1 MTLSAKTTSR
11 LSVPVGS
18 LAAMLVSR
26 AGLSP
31 VMVGR
36 DAELT
41 QLRRL
46 ASVITAPTIA
56 LIGGE
61 PGIGKTRLASELID
75 AVVPAWSGTGTGG
88 ARSAPGGGKPTD
100 MAKATTLLLGQA
112 DSAGLAHPYQ
122 LLIDLVS
129 AETPTESTV
138 DLSGLVAAVRN
149 SEADPMDR
157 ARAARD
163 LLRARV
169 GTGPALLVVDDIHW
183 ADPESLAV
191 FEQLDEVTTGPLLL
205 VGTYRPD
212 ELSRRHPLAAVLSR
226 LDRRRGVHHLR
237 LERLTPTDTARFL
250 AAVYGRAPARRTATT
265 LHQRTGGNPFFL
277 EELLKAAG
285 DTDLDTIHLQPLPWN
300 LAEALRSQ
308 LDGLAP
314 DRRQVVEAAAV
325 LGARAPFD
333 LLAAVTGRDE
343 PELIAALRE
352 LVDRG
357 LLMEA
362 EDDQFG
368 FRHALTR
375 EAVAGELLGRQRRR
389 LHEAA
394 LEALLASPDP
404 DPARLAKHARGAG
417 RYREMLAASKQGARE
432 RLAAGAA
439 YAALTLA
446 EAGLEEVPDD
456 TELLEL
462 AATAAWRAG
471 YLADARRHA
480 TRALR
485 AATDDADRA
494 AALTQLIRVA
504 WEQGELSDMER
515 YTEQV
520 RELAGGLPDGEV
532 QARAMAAVA
541 QSYMLRYHGG
551 PEGPDAAVDWADRAY
566 EVAERH
572 GLKEVR
578 LAALVEKGSALLQYD
593 GTSDEGRRLLTE
605 VSAEAEHAGAHLEA
619 ARGWH
624 NLFWCASPDSP
635 PSIEVLERMRISAKR
650 AGVAGMA
657 LGSYYYGRSWLAHLD
672 GDLDRAIEV
681 LEEAQ
686 RTGRGVTAI
695 DPASGGPIALHMS
708 KGGLVRSQ
716 LIQLYLERGDLDAAE
731 ALLAELPPS
740 RKWQETATELAF
752 QLACRRGNL
761 TAARELL
768 ATLVDAREQSDLSS
782 RHNQLS
788 AGLAAGLPADRL
800 RPLVEQVTSVEK
812 GAALRPLLAAQLAEA
827 QERYEE
833 ALTGYERLV
842 DLDGPRRMTVPP
854 AHLGTAAVG
863 AARCLV
869 QLGRLDEARD
879 RLAEA
884 ERLLARWSGWRNAE
898 LVAVARRLGITGAAS
913 DSMLTPRERE
923 VAALVAD
930 GLTNAEIARRLVIS
944 RKTVAV
950 HVSHILA
957 KLEMSSRAQVAAWV
971 ARDGLT

>member
-1 MTLSAKTTSR
+1 MTPAAKITSPV
-11 LSVPVGS
+11 SVPVGS

-36 DAELT
+36 DAELA

-46 ASVITAPTIA
+46 AAGISAPTIA

-61 PGIGKTRLASELID
+61 PGIGKTRLASELVG
-75 AVVPAWSGTGTGG
+75 AVP
-88 ARSAPGGGKPTD
+88 PE
-100 MAKATTLLLGQA
+100 TTLLIGQA
-112 DSAGLAHPYQ
+112 DPAGPAHPYE
-122 LLIDLVS
+122 LLLDLAGPVPG
-129 AETPTESTV
+129 AGTAAPESEAPQRE
-138 DLSGLVAAVRN
+138 LAAAVRDTDR
-149 SEADPMDR
+149 DPVDR
-157 ARAARD
+157 ARAARE
-163 LLRARV
+163 LLRTRV

-191 FEQLDEVTTGPLLL
+191 FEQLDEVTAGPLLL
-205 VGTYRPD
+205 VGTYRPE
-212 ELSRRHPLAAVLSR
+212 ELSRRHPLAGVLAR
-226 LDRRRGVHHLR
+226 LDRRRGVTHLR
-237 LERLTPTDTARFL
+237 LERLTPADTARFL
-250 AAVYGRAPARRTATT
+250 TAVHGRAPARRTVAT

-285 DTDLDTIHLQPLPWN
+285 STDLVDLDKIHLQPLPWN

-325 LGARAPFD
+325 LGARVPFD
-333 LLAAVTGRDE
+333 LLATVTGRDE
-343 PELIAALRE
+343 PDLIAALRE

-357 LLMEA
+357 LLVEA

-389 LHEAA
+389 LHQAA

-404 DPARLAKHARGAG
+404 DPSRVAKHARGAG
-417 RYREMLAASKQGARE
+417 RYQEMIAVSRQAATE

-446 EAGLEEVPDD
+446 EQALEEAPEDI
-456 TELLEL
+456 ELLGL

-471 YLADARRHA
+471 YLSDAQRYAIRE
-480 TRALR
+480 LR

-494 AALTQLIRVA
+494 AALTQLMRVA
-504 WEQGELSDMER
+504 WEQGELSDMDR

-520 RELAGGLPDGEV
+520 RGLTGTLPDGEFR
-532 QARAMAAVA
+532 ARAMAAVA
-541 QSYMLRYHGG
+541 QSYMLRHKRPAVG
-551 PEGPDAAVDWADRAY
+551 PHPAVEWAERAC

-578 LAALVEKGSALLQYD
+578 LAALVEKGSALVQHETTAD
-593 GTSDEGRRLLTE
+593 QGRQLLTE

-624 NLFWCASPDSP
+624 NLFWNATPGAP
-635 PSIEVLERMRISAKR
+635 PSLELLERMRVSAKR
-650 AGVAGMA
+650 AGVTGMA
-657 LGSYYYGRSWLAHLD
+657 LSAYYSGRAWLAFLD
-672 GDLDRAIEV
+672 GDLEVATAV
-681 LEEAQ
+681 LEEAR
-686 RTGRGVTAI
+686 RTDRGMTVV
-695 DPASGGPIALHMS
+695 DPTSGDPVALHL
-708 KGGLVRSQ
+708 GLSSGVRLRHQ
-716 LIQLYLERGDLDAAE
+716 LTELYLERGDLDAAE
-731 ALLAELPPS
+731 ALLAELPS
-740 RKWQETATELAF
+740 ARKWRWMTIGLAF
-752 QLACRRGNL
+752 QLACRRGEL

-768 ATLVDAREQSDLSS
+768 ARLLDSAESIDHASLHS
-782 RHNQLS
+782 QLA
-788 AGLAAGLPADRL
+788 AGLAAGLPPDQLRLLVDR
-800 RPLVEQVTSVEK
+800 
-812 GAALRPLLAAQLAEA
+812 AAEDPKATALLPLLEAQLAEA

-833 ALTGYERLV
+833 ALQRYEQRADV
-842 DLDGPRRMTVPP
+842 DDPFCSMMSP
-854 AHLGTAAVG
+854 AHQGTAAVG
-863 AARCLV
+863 AARCLI
-869 QLGRLDEARD
+869 QLGRLDEARARLETAD
-879 RLAEA
+879 RQ
-884 ERLLARWSGWRNAE
+884 LARWSGWRRAE
-898 LVAVARRLGITGAAS
+898 LVTVARRLGITGGAAGEL
-913 DSMLTPRERE
+913 LTPRERE
-923 VAALVAD
+923 VAALLAD

-971 ARDGLT
+971 ARGN